1 MWVGS
6 YYVWKLVLCIF
17 YRFFSF
23 KLNCSQLLHHHNIK
37 CTFYFRR
44 NKKYVYWNM
53 VVRCTIFRDHEQGF
67 FTFIQFTYSFSFFFW
82 RLPSKYTYIYTEW
95 RSRIAM
101 LTMKYINT
109 AHELLKVML
118 ENHNLVEYFVG
129 LNRNDA
135 ADPTTGPGRIARLSL
150 PNVDNI

>member
-1 MWVGS
+1 MRFHLYTHTFENWYCAYFIDFLVLSWTVHS
-6 YYVWKLVLCIF
+6 YY
-17 YRFFSF
+17 
-23 KLNCSQLLHHHNIK
+23 
-37 CTFYFRR
+37 TFYFRR

-67 FTFIQFTYSFSFFFW
+67 FTFIQFTYSFPFFFW

-150 PNVDNI
+150 PNVENI